1 MKMASTVKVI
11 VLRHSDGICQIP
23 RFSMTPSAKP
33 ASPAPT
39 YDPTPPTI
47 MATTATRSALTPMVG
62 SMPLS
67 SAVSMA
73 ATATSAEP
81 SANATIRTRS
91 VGIPIMRATP
101 GSFSTAR
108 IALPMRVPADE
119 DHHAGEHHHGDPHRD
134 QVQRGDGEQPE
145 RTCRS

>member
-1 MKMASTVKVI
+1 MGRNRMKMASTVKVI

-23 RFSMTPSAKP
+23 RFSMMPSAKP

-47 MATTATRSALTPMVG
+47 MATTATSSALTPMVG

-81 SANATIRTRS
+81 RANATIRTRS
-91 VGIPIMRATP
+91 VGIPIISATP

-108 IALPMRVPADE
+108 IARPMRVPRMKTD
-119 DHHAGEHHHGDPHRD
+119 DAGQAPPRP
-134 QVQRGDGEQPE
+134 RRP
-145 RTCRS
+145 